1 MVMTPMILMLMKMVL
16 IQVTGKF
23 LIMKIIMILI
33 GPLSTLMIMNNY
45 YKDNKNND
53 NVDLM
58 LTAITKSTV
67 RVTVVVN
74 ERE

>member
-1 MVMTPMILMLMKMVL
+1 MILMLMKMVL

-45 YKDNKNND
+45 YKDNKNKD